1 MPATNVTFVDY
12 YNVYEYSLY
21 TLWLAYGIAI
31 LLAVIPIASGYL
43 AIATTGL
50 SYSAAFSTI
59 MRTVRYAQTSTPI
72 EIQDAGGQD
81 PLPKHL
87 KRATISFED
96 GGEAGSIGSDSRAA
110 HGQVVKEPSVRA
122 SSIHS
127 HLMHDHD

>member
-1 MPATNVTFVDY
+1 VTFIDY

-21 TLWLAYGIAI
+21 TLWLSYGVAI

-43 AIATTGL
+43 AIASTGL
-50 SYSAAFSTI
+50 SYSMAFSTF
-59 MRTVRYAQTSTPI
+59 MRTIRFARTSTPI
-72 EIQDAGGQD
+72 EIQDAVGED

-96 GGEAGSIGSDSRAA
+96 GGEAGSIGDMRQVA
-110 HGQVVKEPSVRA
+110 HGRIAKEPNVRA